1 MGVRTLLIGCD
12 NAYYEQWAVPLLKS
26 LNYFVPWLELHAHIV
41 NPDNYTQLD
50 YVKYTTEHRNFPTQ
64 DSMTAYLQAVRF
76 KVSYEEYIN
85 QPIMIVDSDS
95 ICTQAFFPEEYDQ
108 VVQGQ
113 TILHHPKADRW
124 LAGFFATNN
133 PDFLS
138 DYYNLLI
145 SEPFNLWQYGRD
157 QDVLRDLSVKY
168 NYTPASLRWM
178 KIGKPNKES
187 VFLTLKGDQKTSN
200 KYLHH
205 YNQFIK

>member
-1 MGVRTLLIGCD
+1 
-12 NAYYEQWAVPLLKS
+12 
-26 LNYFVPWLELHAHIV
+26 
-41 NPDNYTQLD
+41 
-50 YVKYTTEHRNFPTQ
+50 
-64 DSMTAYLQAVRF
+64 MTAYLQAVRF
-76 KVSYEEYIN
+76 KVAYEEYIN